1 MPKKQTA
8 TGSTSSAGSQI
19 PKTLINA
26 PIARRPQ
33 QPVFGAK
40 TVLHPPVATGASRTQ
55 NIPGIPASALANG
68 GNSNVWKNGGGQSLV
83 RNATTRVESTTPSQ
97 MASDLASL
105 NINSTAVHY
114 TPSEGPTPAAQGG
127 GGKVRAAPTT
137 QAASNCSTLKDRAES
152 AFCKLSRWT
161 RRDFRH
167 GDIISIPY
175 HTPNLNPYV
184 QEDDSCL
191 TYTDEGYV
199 YSKRRMLIVLWIHQ
213 QDLFCVPLFSFGGKG
228 IRGKPE
234 WLRKEYVSVRNKG
247 DKKFDNQGPCP
258 PVDVVAWKKP
268 MHPMTAVQITGGTKV
283 NFSEDIAFC
292 GRTTEDG
299 YNHLLELWNELW
311 MKAQGEVWRN

>member
-1 MPKKQTA
+1 M
-8 TGSTSSAGSQI
+8 S
-19 PKTLINA
+19 
-26 PIARRPQ
+26 
-33 QPVFGAK
+33 
-40 TVLHPPVATGASRTQ
+40 VAASRF
-55 NIPGIPASALANG
+55 AA
-68 GNSNVWKNGGGQSLV
+68 
-83 RNATTRVESTTPSQ
+83 ESTTPSQ
-97 MASDLASL
+97 VASDLASL
-105 NINSTAVHY
+105 NINSTAAHY
-114 TPSEGPTPAAQGG
+114 TPSEGPTPVAQGG

-199 YSKRRMLIVLWIHQ
+199 YSKRR
-213 QDLFCVPLFSFGGKG
+213 KG